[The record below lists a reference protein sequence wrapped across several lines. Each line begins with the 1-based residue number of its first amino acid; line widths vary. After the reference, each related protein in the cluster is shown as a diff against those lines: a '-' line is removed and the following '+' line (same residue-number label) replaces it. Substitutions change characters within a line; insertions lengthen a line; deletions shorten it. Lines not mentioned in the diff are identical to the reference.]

1 MNALER
7 KIESYKKRQDKYYVE
22 ELTKQGLDHEQIK
35 QVLEGLANGIDP
47 VIYAKKQFSANQMSE
62 MRLGLQHGI
71 DASLYADEN
80 YSVEQMYEFRLILE
94 ERKQSLNI
102 SKLIDTPWRPSDFEQ
117 RRR

>member
-7 KIESYKKRQDKYYVE
+7 KIESYKKRQDKYYAE

-62 MRLGLQHGI
+62 IRLGLQHGI
-71 DASLYADEN
+71 DVQSYADVN
-80 YSVEQMYEFRLILE
+80 LSVEQMYMLRLFIEEEKAQMELSLINTPWTKAEIE
-94 ERKQSLNI
+94 ERS
-102 SKLIDTPWRPSDFEQ
+102 R
-117 RRR
+117 